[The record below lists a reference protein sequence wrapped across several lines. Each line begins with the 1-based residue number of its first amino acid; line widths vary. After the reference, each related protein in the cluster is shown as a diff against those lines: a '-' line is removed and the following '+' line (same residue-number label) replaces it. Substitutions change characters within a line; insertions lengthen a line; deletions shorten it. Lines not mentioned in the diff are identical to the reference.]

1 MLLKCLE
8 SNTPLFLS
16 SSPPPPHCTF
26 SSSMTPSP
34 PALLT
39 AAPSLPLPHTCPFR
53 AGILIP
59 EESRGT
65 EVVEGT
71 REFLCAALPHPAHRN
86 LPGFPCSFY
95 ILTAVWDHQG
105 LTSLQADT
113 HPVPSEITWRH
124 QRPPQPPP
132 LGPWPRSRHSPLQTA
147 RRIRP
152 LLTRLSMARRA
163 SSVIPTK
170 GMHRRAA
177 EKAGTEGPK
186 EGH

>member
-1 MLLKCLE
+1 MPLRCLD
-8 SNTPLFLS
+8 SNIPLFLS
-16 SSPPPPHCTF
+16 SSPLHLLLLNDPFPSGIAHC
-26 SSSMTPSP
+26 SP
-34 PALLT
+34 F
-39 AAPSLPLPHTCPFR
+39 PSLPTYPPFQSR
-53 AGILIP
+53 DFNPRGKQGNR
-59 EESRGT
+59 SRGRDPG
-65 EVVEGT
+65 VP
-71 REFLCAALPHPAHRN
+71 LCSAAASCPQKPPRLPR
-86 LPGFPCSFY
+86 SFY
-95 ILTAVWDHQG
+95 ILTAVWDRQG

-113 HPVPSEITWRH
+113 HPVPSEITWTH

-132 LGPWPRSRHSPLQTA
+132 LGPRPRSRHSPLQTA

-152 LLTRLSMARRA
+152 LLTRLSMARRV